1 MFMGLFDMFKKKE
14 APAPAAPATPPS
26 VAAGAAVVRCAK

>member
-1 MFMGLFDMFKKKE
+1 MIMGLFDMFKKKE